1 MASRKLIPC
10 IKCNPQMW
18 EYVKPILRYLGF
30 HISWANNDPSDWIY
44 YPYLSANFC
53 GEPTR
58 VSFTASSNFRDLFTD
73 VEDFLEA
80 AAKLIGKTYIKKYTM
95 NKFTKKDIKPGM
107 VVRVRAGYYYIAI
120 PVGEGVIN
128 LVRDEGFLFLDD
140 YNDDLTNSEPYIPN
154 LYDIMEVRVPNARSK
169 SLNDIFNDPT
179 ASTIV
184 WKRSEKKK
192 VSFEEV
198 AQKFGV
204 DPSELEIE
212 TTKGS
217 YLSK

>member
-1 MASRKLIPC
+1 MDSRKLIPC

-18 EYVKPILRYLGF
+18 EYVKPILKDLGF
-30 HISWANNDPSDWIY
+30 TISWANDRPLDWLH
-44 YPYLSANFC
+44 YPYLSTNFC
-53 GEPTR
+53 GSPTH
-58 VSFTASSNFRDLFTD
+58 VSFTASSNFRDLFMD

-80 AAKLIGKTYIKKYTM
+80 TAKLIGKIYIKNYTM
-95 NKFTKKDIKPGM
+95 KKFTKEDIKPGM
-107 VVRVRAGYYYIAI
+107 IVVTEGGSYLALSVRG
-120 PVGEGVIN
+120 GEIY
-128 LVRDEGFLFLDD
+128 LVREEGFLRLKD
-140 YNDDLTNSEPYIPN
+140 YAEDLTLPDVPSLFDIKEVRIPN
-154 LYDIMEVRVPNARSK
+154 QDATTIHRVLQDFRCSVV
-169 SLNDIFNDPT
+169 L
-179 ASTIV
+179 
-184 WKRSEKKK
+184 WKRSEKKR

>member
-1 MASRKLIPC
+1 MDSRKLIPC
-10 IKCNPQMW
+10 IKCSPQMW
-18 EYVKPILRYLGF
+18 KYIKPILRDLGF
-30 HISWANNDPSDWIY
+30 TISWPNNEPSDWVRY
-44 YPYLSANFC
+44 SYLSTNFC
-53 GEPTR
+53 GSPTH
-58 VSFTASSNFRDLFTD
+58 VGFTSASNFRDLFTD

-80 AAKLIGKTYIKKYTM
+80 TAKLIGKTYIKKNTM
-95 NKFTKKDIKPGM
+95 KKFTKKDIKPGM

-128 LVRDEGFLFLDD
+128 LVRDDGFLFLDD
-140 YNDDLTNSEPYIPN
+140 YNDDLTDPESYIPN
-154 LYDIMEVRVPNARSK
+154 IYDIMEVRVPNASSK
-169 SLNDIFNDPT
+169 SLNSIFNDPT

-184 WKRSEKKK
+184 WKRSEKKR

-212 TTKGS
+212 TTEGS